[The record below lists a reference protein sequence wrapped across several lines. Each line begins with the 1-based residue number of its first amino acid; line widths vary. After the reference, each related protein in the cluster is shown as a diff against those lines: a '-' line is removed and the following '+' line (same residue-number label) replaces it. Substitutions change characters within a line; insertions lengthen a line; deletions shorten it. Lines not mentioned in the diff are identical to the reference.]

1 MHWKLYIGV
10 GLLDNTPK
18 LKTWFLET
26 LVSWTRNLL
35 ILRSWF
41 AHLNILS
48 LPMDTMFTLLH
59 YALGLG
65 FILPSWPYL
74 TGPII
79 GNLVLASLLIVVHTV
94 WCRLFQIGAW
104 QNESV

>member
-1 MHWKLYIGV
+1 
-10 GLLDNTPK
+10 
-18 LKTWFLET
+18 
-26 LVSWTRNLL
+26 
-35 ILRSWF
+35 
-41 AHLNILS
+41 
-48 LPMDTMFTLLH
+48 MDTMFTLLH